1 MIFQIVDWLKHST
14 PVSVVPLA
22 MFKTSVPRV
31 AVDIKS
37 CVFSFRNIFE
47 QLPLQGKFCRCQTQ
61 PSIQWEG
68 SRPGTSN
75 LLLHTGNLNILFL
88 DKVSSLP
95 ESKNKV
101 SSLPESKN

>member
-1 MIFQIVDWLKHST
+1 MIFQIVDLVKAVNT
-14 PVSVVPLA
+14 CVLVPLA

-31 AVDIKS
+31 AIDIKS
-37 CVFSFRNIFE
+37 CVFSSRNIFE
-47 QLPLQGKFCRCQTQ
+47 QLPLQGKFCRCQTL

-88 DKVSSLP
+88 DKVSSLS
-95 ESKNKV
+95 ESKN
-101 SSLPESKN
+101 